1 MERRSWSTPNTQRE
15 APTSPSVRSRR
26 HRVLGISGGGEHAP
40 RRHRS
45 TDAARGSFAPG
56 LPAHAA
62 HLGNVMSSP
71 LFPAS
76 QTIGLAPG
84 TERYGTSPARDGAEK
99 NGRRHGSSALR
110 RCKGVEQGKRGQ
122 GRQPRT
128 EEDRRLAG
136 VPACRNRVAEIGS
149 RNRGS
154 EKRIVGPLQK
164 KLGRTS
170 FGAWAGARPRGGHLG
185 RCRVARRETA

>member
-1 MERRSWSTPNTQRE
+1 MSE
-15 APTSPSVRSRR
+15 
-26 HRVLGISGGGEHAP
+26 
-40 RRHRS
+40 
-45 TDAARGSFAPG
+45 RGSFARG

-62 HLGNVMSSP
+62 RCSDATSSP

-99 NGRRHGSSALR
+99 NGRRHGSSLC
-110 RCKGVEQGKRGQ
+110 RCCKASTEQRGQ

-149 RNRGS
+149 RIRGS
-154 EKRIVGPLQK
+154 EKRIVGPL
-164 KLGRTS
+164 LNCSGRRSVRGRELDLEVATS
-170 FGAWAGARPRGGHLG
+170 DAY
-185 RCRVARRETA
+185 VARRALARALRVTGRNFHRTNPLQLVGLTRRRNTSAGIWDR